1 MTDTSPDALGTVVGQ
16 LVEQLAAMGQQEGG
30 ALRRLLDGAEQRAG
44 RAAGEVAELPDEVWQ
59 QVKELVDPPDW
70 WSLLVYALVRI
81 GESEPG
87 FTVGTLHL
95 DGWSRMLTLTYAP
108 EGRPGPFTLGL
119 AVTDEG
125 TKGVLLRA
133 ADGFRRV
140 FAGQPGLRIEVAAE
154 GDCDWRYPFG
164 GTVHSPTP
172 RSELRVAV
180 DWQPPVA
187 PQETTGFR
195 FELGPLHLRAELS
208 RGGTAPLYRLVLGLG
223 TPAAET
229 AAGTAGPPGVR
240 AVLDPAAALGA
251 LGAFVRVAP
260 VTEVYSPHVVVT
272 EGQSPRYGLT

>member
-1 MTDTSPDALGTVVGQ
+1 MVGQ
-16 LVEQLAAMGQQEGG
+16 LARQLAALGQSEG
-30 ALRRLLDGAEQRAG
+30 AELRRLLDGAEQRAG

-59 QVKELVDPPDW
+59 QVKELVSPPDW

-81 GESEPG
+81 SESEPG
-87 FTVGTLHL
+87 FTVGTLRL
-95 DGWSRMLTLTYAP
+95 DGWSRMVTLSYAP
-108 EGRPGPFTLGL
+108 EGQPGLFTVGL

-172 RSELRVAV
+172 RSGLLVAV
-180 DWQPPVA
+180 DWQPPVQ
-187 PQETTGFR
+187 PQEATGFR
-195 FELGPLHLRAELS
+195 FALGPLHLRAELAQ
-208 RGGTAPLYRLVLGLG
+208 GGTAPLYRLTLGLG
-223 TPAAET
+223 TPAAEAAEA
-229 AAGTAGPPGVR
+229 AAGAAGPAGVR

-251 LGAFVRVAP
+251 LGAFLQVAP